1 LDYRKLEA
9 FYHLVLHK
17 PLVALLALA
26 LDVLVLTMHH
36 LWPWPWQGGL
46 DLDKVAFT
54 LALVALD
61 LTLLAL

>member
-1 LDYRKLEA
+1 M
-9 FYHLVLHK
+9 VLHK